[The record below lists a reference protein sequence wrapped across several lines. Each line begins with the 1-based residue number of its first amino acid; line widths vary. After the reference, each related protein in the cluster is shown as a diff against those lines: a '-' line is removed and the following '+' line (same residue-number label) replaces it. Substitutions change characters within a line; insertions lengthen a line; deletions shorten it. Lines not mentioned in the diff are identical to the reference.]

1 MKGKGKKGTLYSL
14 PLSYCLNASVLRD
27 DGFGGLF
34 TDEEYRDVH
43 EYYAVHP
50 ELPPTPSRSLSRLAA
65 SLGIASVD
73 AKDESHRFG
82 LTSFKIMGVRY
93 AVHRFGSHRVARGLV
108 CATAG
113 NHGRAVAR
121 VAREKGVSCTV
132 FVPAAR
138 ALTEIDR
145 ATRASRIAGMTQDGA
160 AVIEVDGSYEEAVRR
175 ASAHGEQTGATIL
188 SDTSWPEYEE
198 IPRWIMAGYT
208 QIFEEAY
215 GQWDRVPDVVLVQG
229 GVGGLLCAAASWFAW
244 RFGAA
249 RPFLIACEPENA
261 ACLLESAR
269 AGGLVSLDGD
279 LATIMAGLR
288 CARPSPAAWPA
299 IAAGVDAF
307 VSVAD
312 ERAIDAMAHLHQ
324 ERPPV
329 AAGPSGAC
337 GVAALTAL
345 CHDDALEAVRSA
357 CRMGRSTRALVV
369 LTEAP

>member
-1 MKGKGKKGTLYSL
+1 M
-14 PLSYCLNASVLRD
+14 PLRYCLNASVLRD

-34 TDEEYRDVH
+34 SDEEYRDVH

-50 ELPPTPSRSLSRLAA
+50 ELPPTPLRSLPHLAA
-65 SLGIASVD
+65 ALGVATVD
-73 AKDESHRFG
+73 AKDESRRFG

-93 AVHRFGSHRVARGLV
+93 AAHRLGLHRLARGLV

-121 VAREKGVSCTV
+121 VAREKGVPCSV

-138 ALTEIDR
+138 TVAEIDG
-145 ATRASRIAGMTQDGA
+145 ATRAARVAGMKQDGA
-160 AVIEVDGSYEEAVRR
+160 TVIEVDGPYEVAVRR
-175 ASAHGEQTGATIL
+175 AAAHGEQTGATIL
-188 SDTSWPEYEE
+188 SDTSWPGYDE

-215 GQWDRVPDVVLVQG
+215 GKWDRVPDVVLVQG

-249 RPFLIACEPENA
+249 RPFLIACEPEHA

-279 LATIMAGLR
+279 LPTIMAGLR
-288 CARPSPAAWPA
+288 CAKPSPAAWPA

-312 ERAIDAMAHLHQ
+312 ERAIDAMGHLQQ
-324 ERPPV
+324 ERPPI
-329 AAGPSGAC
+329 AGGPSGAC
-337 GVAALTAL
+337 GVAALAAL
-345 CHDDALEAVRSA
+345 CHDDALEPVRSA
-357 CRMGRSTRALVV
+357 CGMDRSTRALVV